1 MQAVSG
7 FRKRDQR
14 VSGGRHSDNVAQVV
28 EFKGQS
34 DNERISDQDWL
45 LIQENGSLATLR
57 LNELLKS
64 KRFHR
69 LKASEQARLI
79 QLAQDR
85 AYGRPDPG
93 IKRSVKLTLSAG
105 ADATAQALADLTHKA
120 RLPEYRTSQRQDA
133 DGGQTLENDPT
144 YPTDYSGPENG

>member
-1 MQAVSG
+1 MSG
-7 FRKRDQR
+7 FRKRKQE
-14 VSGGRHSDNVAQVV
+14 VSGAEQEAPTSQVV
-28 EFKGQS
+28 EFTGQS
-34 DNERISDQDWL
+34 DNERIPDHDWT
-45 LIQENGSLATLR
+45 LIQENGTLATQR

-79 QLAQDR
+79 QIAQDR

-93 IKRSVKLTLSAG
+93 IKRSVKLTLSGG
-105 ADATAQALADLTHKA
+105 ADATAQALADLTAKA

-133 DGGQTLENDPT
+133 QDAVEAEYDPL
-144 YPTDYSGPENG
+144 PPKES